1 MPIEEQRNPSS
12 PGPDGE
18 GVRVIRVIRPG
29 GYRRWIVIA
38 AVVAVSLIVKI
49 VFFSQLPVMPADSVS
64 RSGTAVVKPEET
76 ESAASRP
83 LAELSK
89 LPRGMRRS
97 APLPAAEPAAD
108 VQEPIS
114 TDPNDLAT
122 YVRPGDPEP
131 TMGEVIAALNDAGS
145 HSGLGAFNPPGT
157 SPPMDGLGV
166 PEDFPLPEGYVRH
179 HQVTDQGEP
188 IEAILMFSPDFDF
201 YDEEGRPVLIPENR
215 VVPPELVPPGIP
227 VHVVTVPKP

>member
-12 PGPDGE
+12 SAPDGE
-18 GVRVIRVIRPG
+18 GVRVIRDTRPG
-29 GYRRWIVIA
+29 GIRRWVLIA
-38 AVVAVSLIVKI
+38 AVVAVSLVVKI
-49 VFFSQLPVMPADSVS
+49 VFFSQLPVMPSDSVS

-76 ESAASRP
+76 ESTASRP

-97 APLPAAEPAAD
+97 APLPAAENIPEPVEPA
-108 VQEPIS
+108 S

-122 YVRPGDPEP
+122 YIRPGDPEP
-131 TMGEVIAALNDAGS
+131 TMGEVISALNDAGI
-145 HSGLGAFNPPGT
+145 HTGLGAFNPPGT

-201 YDEEGRPVLIPENR
+201 FDEAGNPVVIPENR